1 MLCPFRVARVSRL
14 IGKSDITV
22 NRCGWQVEPCRS
34 VGSGSAARH
43 LHQESQAPQKRKE
56 RHSQESGAPWSLCW
70 SLAPQD
76 YVGNGIFPLHLLETS
91 RSVSP
96 FSGPLRWRLLLPG
109 VFSILGWSKCS
120 QRLNITGAYLIAIVM
135 PFIIM
140 FIFNI
145 LLRLCRKDF
154 LDYGSRLKKTLLK
167 TIETCLTADTADSNA
182 SPVLQARCAGSD
194 AGSGG
199 REGR

>member
-1 MLCPFRVARVSRL
+1 MPFLWESSPPADCNEINCSAKFPCSAASLLCPFRVARVSRL

-43 LHQESQAPQKRKE
+43 LHQESQAPQNRKE

-91 RSVSP
+91 RSVSLFGAASLAVTLTGRLLYFGLVEMLP
-96 FSGPLRWRLLLPG
+96 APKHHWRLSNSNRYAIHHY
-109 VFSILGWSKCS
+109 VYF
-120 QRLNITGAYLIAIVM
+120 QYLTPLV
-135 PFIIM
+135 P
-140 FIFNI
+140 
-145 LLRLCRKDF
+145 
-154 LDYGSRLKKTLLK
+154 
-167 TIETCLTADTADSNA
+167 
-182 SPVLQARCAGSD
+182 
-194 AGSGG
+194 
-199 REGR
+199 